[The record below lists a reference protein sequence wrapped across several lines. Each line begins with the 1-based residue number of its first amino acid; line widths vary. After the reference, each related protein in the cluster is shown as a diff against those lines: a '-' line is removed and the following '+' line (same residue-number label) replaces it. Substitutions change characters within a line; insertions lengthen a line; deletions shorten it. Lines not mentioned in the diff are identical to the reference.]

1 MLKRKRHNLF
11 ATLKKQRGM
20 ALLIIM
26 SFILIAASA
35 IAISRLSLNSILL
48 KRQEAT
54 TVSMVRARDA
64 LIAYA
69 MTQPIPGRIPC
80 PDTDNNGTEN
90 LTGLDC
96 TSRIGLLPYR
106 TLNIPQMFDGA
117 NQVLWYAVDAS
128 YAGILI
134 PPHNSSR
141 VANLRID
148 AGSPQIFIIIAANT
162 SLPGQS
168 PATPIPANIAQFLE
182 DDNANAT
189 LNSYTNIKNVT
200 QNDLLL
206 GVSSLDFWMSVE
218 KRVLDDAKNLMENYR
233 TACPAPIP
241 WPWAATFG
249 SGISVVNIYEGSLPL
264 VTALP
269 INWATGCAGSVVPGY
284 LATHW
289 NGSLYY
295 AICKDAV
302 PVNPPAT
309 SCLTFGSKT
318 AKAIILSP
326 GIVVGTQNRIMFNI
340 NQYFE
345 GNDISPND
353 NQFDLLIP
361 GATDNDLLVIIEP

>member
-1 MLKRKRHNLF
+1 MLKQKRRNLF
-11 ATLKKQRGM
+11 ATLKKQGGM

-54 TVSMVRARDA
+54 TISMVGARDA

-69 MTQPIPGRIPC
+69 MAQPIPGRIPC

-106 TLNIPQMFDGA
+106 TLNIPQLFDGA

-200 QNDLLL
+200 QNDLLS
-206 GVSSLDFWMSVE
+206 GMSAFDFWTNVE
-218 KRVLDDAKNLMENYR
+218 KRVLDDAKTLMKNYLA
-233 TACPAPIP
+233 ACPGV
-241 WPWAATFG
+241 WPWAANFG
-249 SGISVVNIYEGSLPL
+249 SGISVVNTYEGSLPL
-264 VTALP
+264 ISALP
-269 INWATGCAGSVVPGY
+269 TSWATGCAASVTPGY
-284 LATHW
+284 LANHW

-295 AICKDAV
+295 AICKQAT
-302 PVNPPAT
+302 PVNPPT
-309 SCLTFGSKT
+309 SSCLVFGGKT
-318 AKAIILSP
+318 AKSIILSP
-326 GIVVGTQNRIMFNI
+326 GVMVGAQNRSVFNI

-345 GNDISPND
+345 NNDVSPDD
-353 NQFDLLIP
+353 NQFDLSIP
-361 GATDNDLLVIIEP
+361 GATDNDSIIIIEP